1 MRHFYASLVKAMV
14 HDFRS
19 RWEALAFW
27 IALAVGFVGAVYPP
41 LAKVLSLAGSSV
53 SAIWGVALVVLVL
66 GYSFARVNF
75 QHFESLSNRIGE
87 MENRRRAG
95 PRQLSSDLL
104 SVEPT
109 ALPTSESGLY
119 LGHGLALR
127 FTNHSDE
134 SMVVRCRLVKFGRE
148 LPNGEFEPEDWFQ
161 ERQLR
166 WSNGSLEE
174 RLVPGAHRDC
184 MVVRQTLGSADPAG
198 HGNELPHTVLPG
210 RIEAGIETE
219 VDGFAVRRLDVKLEW
234 RPAKPPYSPGLA
246 LVWRGIVLDGAN
258 PAVGGVT
265 FHDQVTCGGD

>member
-1 MRHFYASLVKAMV
+1 MRQFYASLVKAMV

-41 LAKVLSLAGSSV
+41 LANALSLAGGSF
-53 SAIWGVALVVLVL
+53 SAFWGVALVFVVL

-75 QHFESLSNRIGE
+75 QRFESLSNRIAE
-87 MENRRRAG
+87 VDNRSRPAA
-95 PRQLSSDLL
+95 RQLSNNLL

-109 ALPTSESGLY
+109 ALPISEGGLY

-166 WSNGSLEE
+166 WSDGSLEE

-184 MVVRQTLGSADPAG
+184 MVVRQTLGSADATR
-198 HGNELPHTVLPG
+198 HGSELPHTVLPG

-219 VDGFAVRRLDVKLEW
+219 VDGFAVRRLDVNLEW
-234 RPAKPPYSPGLA
+234 RPPKPPYSPGLT
-246 LVWRGIVLDGAN
+246 LVWRGIVSDSAN
-258 PAVGGVT
+258 PSVDGVT
-265 FHDQVTCGGD
+265 AKAS